1 MTQAVILTMVADRE
15 QGLKIARSLVEA
27 GLAACVNVIGGATS
41 VYRWQGKICEERE
54 LLLVIKTE
62 AANFTEIKER
72 ILSLHDY
79 ELPEI
84 VMFHIDKGYDEY
96 LKWISANG

>member
-27 GLAACVNVIGGATS
+27 GLAACVNVIGGA
-41 VYRWQGKICEERE
+41 

-96 LKWISANG
+96 LKWISANS

>member
-54 LLLVIKTE
+54 LLL
-62 AANFTEIKER
+62 
-72 ILSLHDY
+72 
-79 ELPEI
+79 EI

-96 LKWISANG
+96 LKWISANS

>member
-1 MTQAVILTMVADRE
+1 M
-15 QGLKIARSLVEA
+15 
-27 GLAACVNVIGGATS
+27 AACVNVIGGATS

-72 ILSLHDY
+72 ILSLYDY

-96 LKWISANG
+96 LKWSSANS

>member
-41 VYRWQGKICEERE
+41 VYRW
-54 LLLVIKTE
+54 
-62 AANFTEIKER
+62 
-72 ILSLHDY
+72 
-79 ELPEI
+79 
-84 VMFHIDKGYDEY
+84 
-96 LKWISANG
+96 

>member
-27 GLAACVNVIGGATS
+27 SLAACVNVIGGTTS
-41 VYRWQGKICEERE
+41 VYRWQGKVCEERE

-96 LKWISANG
+96 LKWISANS